1 MSSRTTLNI
10 SVTPKLEKLI
20 REKVASGR
28 YTSASEVVREGL
40 RLLEEREEER
50 KAAIRGVRS
59 KIAAGLRDVATGNT
73 IDGELFFRELTRR
86 SKTAKSRRA

>member
-1 MSSRTTLNI
+1 MSSRTTMNI

-50 KAAIRGVRS
+50 KAAIRSVRN
-59 KIAAGLRDVATGNT
+59 KIAAGLRDVATGNL
-73 IDGELFFRELTRR
+73 IDGELFFRELTRQ
-86 SKTAKSRRA
+86 AKKAKPRRA